1 MITRYLALIFAFTM
15 VSSSAHSLEFT
26 ELTEEIF
33 DAKVVGKTWLHSSYD
48 GTLKIQADGI
58 VTLTA
63 PTGDFVGKWEF
74 IDGKGF
80 CREGDFAGK
89 KLPYA
94 CQKVKLVG
102 DRILVM
108 YSKKFPDGNP
118 FILDGDV
125 SLSTSSSASASSS
138 TKIDKAKSTCTDIG
152 FTAGSEKFG
161 DCVLKVMDN

>member
-63 PTGDFVGKWEF
+63 PAGDFVGKWEF
-74 IDGKGF
+74 INGKGF
-80 CREGDFAGK
+80 CREGKFAGTAI
-89 KLPYA
+89 PYA
-94 CQKVKLVG
+94 CEEVTLVG
-102 DRILVM
+102 DRIFIFVN
-108 YSKKFPDGNP
+108 KEKPDDP
-118 FILDGDV
+118 YIML
-125 SLSTSSSASASSS
+125 
-138 TKIDKAKSTCTDIG
+138 ID
-152 FTAGSEKFG
+152 
-161 DCVLKVMDN
+161 